1 MSNRVK
7 QLLPERRFQ
16 TLGAMQNLP
25 DHTPPFSYSTTE
37 YNYAATDCGFECRRP
52 RSTTVLGGVPYY
64 GYRFYNPE
72 LGRWVSRDPIG
83 EYDDLT
89 IESIADPNL
98 YMQCANNTISE
109 FDYLGLYWG
118 YEECR
123 DFFYGWDQS

>member
-64 GYRFYNPE
+64 GYRYYNPE
-72 LGRWVSRDPIG
+72 LGRWVRRDPLG
-83 EYDDLT
+83 ERGGYNLYSFVGNST
-89 IESIADPNL
+89 INYVDELGLKYRNPISGPDGPVGVADPS
-98 YMQCANNTISE
+98 APE
-109 FDYLGLYWG
+109 AP
-118 YEECR
+118 
-123 DFFYGWDQS
+123 